1 LRFDMF
7 TDGNPF
13 RKLGKRNKVVLASVV
28 GIVLLFATLTP
39 VLNIPIFPSG
49 WIQTAVAAD
58 DKGKK
63 EDKKPKFEILEATI
77 GDIQKAIKSKQLTAT
92 ELVNMY
98 LERIKAYNGL
108 CVNEPE
114 GILGPISTIPHA
126 GQLNA
131 LSTLNLRPDH
141 LADWGFDD
149 RKARSMTD
157 AVDDDPNMPDAIEVA
172 AELDA
177 YFAET
182 GKLKG
187 PLHGIVFAI
196 KDAYDTF
203 DMRTTSGADAFYA
216 NDRPPNDAGFI
227 QKLRDAGAI
236 ILAKANLSEYQDG
249 QPRSAF
255 GGTFCNPYDTEREAG
270 ISSTGSGTS
279 VAANLVTC
287 AFAEETGSSIRGPA
301 KAASAVGLSPT
312 RELVSAD
319 GMIQQGWNTRVGP
332 ICRTVEDVAR
342 VFDVYAGFDPADE
355 MTAFSINRMPAE
367 PYPNYAKVDKDG
379 LEGMRIGV
387 VREYMDKDLF
397 TVADFET
404 IDIINN
410 AIGELEDLGATI
422 VDPGEHGALF
432 QECVD
437 KVVPTWRNKLFV
449 QQFPSLFPAGADH
462 IPLLVDMKLDPSLVP
477 HTATGQSSV
486 RNLGPAASTGDARFN
501 FNWYLQERGDSNI
514 QTLSDLITKANHYL
528 DTPYLPGR
536 IPTLTNNNNQL
547 TLDNTNTM
555 ANRFAMQQVIFLCFA
570 ELDLDAVVYPTGNI
584 PNRIMTNPPEPSK
597 NDRGNI
603 WTQINARGFPAMTVP
618 AGFTT
623 QVYDRA
629 FDDTSPDGTRLLDPV
644 PVALPVGMDILALPF
659 DEPTLFKIAA
669 AYEAATHHRIPPSE
683 FGALDDEGN
692 PINAA
697 TPGEPREIPKAGKV
711 KVKHQDQE

>member
-1 LRFDMF
+1 M
-7 TDGNPF
+7 
-13 RKLGKRNKVVLASVV
+13 LGT
-28 GIVLLFATLTP
+28 IMP
-39 VLNIPIFPSG
+39 VLNIPILPSG
-49 WIQTAVAAD
+49 LLQTAIAAPGD

-63 EDKKPKFEILEATI
+63 DDKKPKFEIVEATI
-77 GDIQKAIKSKQLTAT
+77 GDIQKAITTRQVTAT
-92 ELVNMY
+92 DIVTMY
-98 LERIKAYNGL
+98 LERIKAYNGV

-114 GILGPISTIPHA
+114 GILGPISTIPNA

-131 LSTLNLRPDH
+131 LSTINLRPD
-141 LADWGFDD
+141 AREAWGFDE

-157 AVDDDPNMPDAIEVA
+157 PVDDDPNMPDALEVA

-187 PLHGIVFAI
+187 PLHGVVFSI

-216 NDRPPNDAGFI
+216 NDRPPNDANFVK
-227 QKLRDAGAI
+227 KLRDAGAI

-249 QPRSAF
+249 QPRSSF

-287 AFAEETGSSIRGPA
+287 SFAEETGSSIRGPA
-301 KAASAVGLSPT
+301 KAASSVGLSPT

-332 ICRTVEDVAR
+332 ICRTVEDVAK

-355 MTAFSINRMPAE
+355 MTAFSINRMPSE
-367 PYPNYAKVDKDG
+367 PYESFTKVDKDG
-379 LEGMRIGV
+379 LEGIRIGV

-397 TVADFET
+397 TVTDHET
-404 IDIINN
+404 IDIIDQ
-410 AIGELEDLGATI
+410 AIEDLEDLGAEI
-422 VDPGEHGALF
+422 VDPGDGGALF

-437 KVVPTWRNKLFV
+437 RVVPTWRNKLFTNM
-449 QQFPSLFPAGADH
+449 FPSQFPAGADH

-486 RNLGPAASTGDARFN
+486 RNIGPAPNSGDAKFN
-501 FNWYLQERGDSNI
+501 FNWYLQERGDANI
-514 QTLSDLITKANHYL
+514 QSLTDLIEKANHYV
-528 DTPYLPGR
+528 DTPYMPGR
-536 IPTLTNNNNQL
+536 LPSLTNSDSQL

-555 ANRFAMQQVIFLCFA
+555 ASRFAMQQAIFLCFA
-570 ELDLDAVVYPTGNI
+570 EMDLDAVVYPTGNI
-584 PNRIMTNPPEPSK
+584 PNRIMTNPPEPNK
-597 NDRGNI
+597 NDRGTI
-603 WTQINARGFPAMTVP
+603 WTQINRNGFPAMTVP

-623 QVYDRA
+623 IVYDRV
-629 FDDTSPDGTRLLDPV
+629 FDDTSPDGTRLLDPI
-644 PVALPVGMDILALPF
+644 PKALPVGIDFLGLPF
-659 DEPTLFKIAA
+659 NEPTLFKIAA
-669 AYEAATHHRIPPSE
+669 AYEAATHHRIPPAE
-683 FGALDDEGN
+683 FGALDEEGN
-692 PINAA
+692 PINAV
-697 TPGEPREIPKAGKV
+697 TPGEPREIPKGPKV
-711 KVKHQDQE
+711 KVKHQEQAQN